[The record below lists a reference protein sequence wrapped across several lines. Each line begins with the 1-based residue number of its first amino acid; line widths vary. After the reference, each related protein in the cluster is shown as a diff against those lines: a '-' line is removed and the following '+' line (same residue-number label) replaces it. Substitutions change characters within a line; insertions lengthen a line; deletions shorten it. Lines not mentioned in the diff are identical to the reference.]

1 MQHATLRRTMFGF
14 FNAAAHKRKAA
25 PTIHIDWSLYGGIES
40 SREMTDPA
48 ASGRPWMPHVS
59 EKPLPSDDF
68 LWSLNEE
75 PHRTR
80 RVAILKAHPEVRKL
94 MGHEPLTKY
103 VASTVVCLQI
113 IAAVTLT
120 QLDIFPLDWRFLLT
134 AYILGGFC
142 NQHLFLAIHE
152 ITHNLAFKSIAANR
166 IMAIFANFPVGIPF
180 AMTFKVSD

>member
-1 MQHATLRRTMFGF
+1 MLGYFTKAVH
-14 FNAAAHKRKAA
+14 NHKAA
-25 PTIHIDWSLYGGIES
+25 PSIHIDWSLYGGVES
-40 SREMTDPA
+40 SHRKSDPA
-48 ASGRPWMPHVS
+48 ATGRPWMPHVS

-80 RVAILKAHPEVRKL
+80 RIAILKAHPEVRKL

-103 VASTVVCLQI
+103 VATAVVCLQV
-113 IAAVTLT
+113 AVAVTLT
-120 QLDIFPLDWRFLLT
+120 RLDIAPLDWRFLLT
-134 AYILGGFC
+134 AYILGGVC

-166 IMAIFANFPVGIPF
+166 LFAIFANLPVGIPF
-180 AMTFKVSD
+180 AMTFKVR